1 VPPGHFL
8 LAKPQSSVVCV
19 PEGVVSTAGHS
30 HVCAGSKCT
39 GVFCGNVQSSGCVE
53 GTQRRITSASIRNRL
68 GEHAGRRTLDHFP
81 RKSHVRHFSRS
92 SNCTGFLDWMYRLFG
107 FIRID
112 GQQFESQQC
121 QKHREATPLS
131 CYQLITTQGGICRRV
146 RLHRARQKTK
156 PEMYRVFWRDW
167 TGIIKIEHI
176 LKSDMHLSFFC
187 T

>member
-1 VPPGHFL
+1 VRARRRCFNSWS
-8 LAKPQSSVVCV
+8 QSCLRGL
-19 PEGVVSTAGHS
+19 EMYRL
-30 HVCAGSKCT
+30 
-39 GVFCGNVQSSGCVE
+39 FCGNVQSFGCVE

-81 RKSHVRHFSRS
+81 RKSHVRYFSRS
-92 SNCTGFLDWMYRLFG
+92 SKCTGFLDWMYRLFG

-131 CYQLITTQGGICRRV
+131 CYQLIPTQGGICRRV
-146 RLHRARQKTK
+146 RPHRARQKTK

>member
-1 VPPGHFL
+1 MYRL
-8 LAKPQSSVVCV
+8 
-19 PEGVVSTAGHS
+19 
-30 HVCAGSKCT
+30 
-39 GVFCGNVQSSGCVE
+39 FCGNVQSFGCVE

-81 RKSHVRHFSRS
+81 RKSHVRYFSRS
-92 SNCTGFLDWMYRLFG
+92 SKCTGFLDWMYRLFG
-107 FIRID
+107 FIRLD

-167 TGIIKIEHI
+167 TGIIKIDHI